1 MKINPHVGMTFE
13 ECYERYK
20 RIIELIA
27 KKNSH
32 RINSV
37 GAIGKEDIK
46 QIAIIGFIK
55 AYQKF
60 DKTNSSHFNQFAKQM
75 MKWEILNTLRDTRT
89 TISFPQS
96 FGVMWSI
103 ASKRGLTIHN
113 LPELL
118 KLKPSKY
125 SDAQVKR
132 AMEWYGNEV
141 PMSLDK
147 PISDNTSGNANDKNG
162 YDIIKGNEND
172 ESEAVV
178 MEFFTKLT
186 IKQKQVVRYL
196 LDGKTQSE
204 IAKLMDISQPQVSR
218 IIKSLQ
224 KSWNIYEG
232 RGSEC

>member
-1 MKINPHVGMTFE
+1 MKTNPHVGMTFE
-13 ECYERYK
+13 ECYTKYK
-20 RIIELIA
+20 RIIKLIA
-27 KKNSH
+27 KKNIR
-32 RINSV
+32 RINGV
-37 GAIGKEDIK
+37 GAIGKEDIE
-46 QIAIIGFIK
+46 QIAVIGFIK

-60 DKTNSSHFNQFAKQM
+60 DKTNSTQFGQFAKQM

-96 FGVMWSI
+96 FGVIWSI

-113 LPELL
+113 LPEII
-118 KLKPSKY
+118 KLKPKKY

-147 PISDNTSGNANDKNG
+147 SVSNNTNDNTNDKNG
-162 YDIIKGNEND
+162 YDIIKGTEND
-172 ESEAVV
+172 ESKTIVI
-178 MEFFTKLT
+178 EFLTKLT
-186 IKQKQVVRYL
+186 TKQKQVAKYL
-196 LDGKTQSE
+196 MDGKTQSE
-204 IAKLMDISQPQVSR
+204 IAKLMDISQPQVCR

-232 RGSEC
+232 CGK